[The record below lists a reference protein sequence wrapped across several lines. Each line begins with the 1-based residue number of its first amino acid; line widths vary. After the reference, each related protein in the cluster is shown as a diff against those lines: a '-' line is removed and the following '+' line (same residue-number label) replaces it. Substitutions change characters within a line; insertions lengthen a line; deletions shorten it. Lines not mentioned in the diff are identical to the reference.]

1 MRVSLSDLERNKLR
15 LVLLGAPGSGK
26 GTQAERLSQATGLV
40 HVASG
45 DLFRQAEREGS
56 ELGKIA
62 KSYMEKGLLVPDEVT
77 IKMILEHIDGIKQGF
92 MLDGFPRTIQQAQAL
107 DKALGDEGIEKAI
120 YIRVSEK
127 ELLRRLGGRWICRQC
142 QAPYHLVSSP
152 PKVAGKCDV
161 CGDKL
166 YQRADDTVETA
177 RKRLETY
184 FAQTAPLIDYY
195 RQDGRLVEIE
205 GERTIEE
212 INRELVVLL
221 S

>member
-1 MRVSLSDLERNKLR
+1 
-15 LVLLGAPGSGK
+15 
-26 GTQAERLSQATGLV
+26 
-40 HVASG
+40 
-45 DLFRQAEREGS
+45 
-56 ELGKIA
+56 
-62 KSYMEKGLLVPDEVT
+62 
-77 IKMILEHIDGIKQGF
+77 

-152 PKVAGKCDV
+152 PKAAGKCDV
-161 CGDKL
+161 CGSEL

-212 INRELVVLL
+212 VNRELVALL